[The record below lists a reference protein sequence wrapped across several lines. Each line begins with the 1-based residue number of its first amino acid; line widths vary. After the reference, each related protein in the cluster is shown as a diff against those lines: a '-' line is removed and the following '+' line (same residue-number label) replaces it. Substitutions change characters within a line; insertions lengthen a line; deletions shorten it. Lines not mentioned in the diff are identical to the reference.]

1 MALVSL
7 SSRTDASASLD
18 GRRAGSRAGARPMRV
33 VDPDARARLEA
44 LAPKL
49 AATVAGIGAGDV
61 GGVMAAERVVPV
73 DPVLAGVMP
82 HGLVQGSTVTCT
94 GGAATSLALL
104 LVAEASRRGAWVG
117 VAGLPGL
124 GVQAAGEAGVDVERI
139 VAVRDRPAPRAHGR
153 VEHERRLG
161 VPGAGYDDGTW
172 GQVLAAMIDGFDL
185 VLIGPGV
192 QVRAGTARRVQARA
206 QARGAVLV
214 LAGEVAGFGA
224 DVHLRADARWECLGD
239 GHGHLRSRRVTVQA
253 HGRRV
258 PRPRRDELWFPAA
271 DGRIT
276 SARTVAAAV
285 PVPVDETV
293 TPTAP
298 TATTATTVPGVPGVP
313 GVPVVLERTG

>member
-1 MALVSL
+1 MAIVSL
-7 SSRTDASASLD
+7 TPRTDAT
-18 GRRAGSRAGARPMRV
+18 GGRPMRV
-33 VDPDARARLEA
+33 VDPEARARLEA

-73 DPVLAGVMP
+73 DPVLAGVVP
-82 HGLVQGSTVTCT
+82 HGLVQGSTVACA

-139 VAVRDRPAPRAHGR
+139 VAVRDRPAPVGRGGPAGSVGGAGRAGGAGGADGR
-153 VEHERRLG
+153 A
-161 VPGAGYDDGTW
+161 GAGYDDGTW

-185 VLIGPGV
+185 VLLGPGV
-192 QVRAGTARRVQARA
+192 QVRAATARRVQARA

-214 LAGEVAGFGA
+214 LAGDVDGFGA
-224 DVHLRADARWECLGD
+224 DVQLRADARWDGLGD
-239 GHGHLRSRRVTVQA
+239 GHGHLRARHVRVQA

-258 PRPRRDELWFPAA
+258 HRPLRDELWFPAA
-271 DGRIT
+271 DGTIR
-276 SARTVAAAV
+276 SVHAVAAPDDRRDRRPD
-285 PVPVDETV
+285 PVRGVSDE
-293 TPTAP
+293 PM
-298 TATTATTVPGVPGVP
+298 
-313 GVPVVLERTG
+313 VLERTG